1 MRLALR
7 AAGAAF
13 AAALCSCTSSPPPP
27 NDAVHEP
34 KIMRGVLSELY
45 CAVKFLRQRDP
56 LNPQLPLDPSSP
68 NSAVYRANFIP
79 ADEYWVAEVDL
90 QLKTDAEA
98 SASPSFTLISP
109 VNSGVGLL
117 PGRTPGSYN
126 AAVGGEFD
134 QTSTLQRDEK
144 TYVDINLLMEHWA
157 PPSQEAFRKNPNQFI
172 LAEPIDCQH
181 PTTGT
186 YLEGTL
192 GIKPWLQR
200 AMQAYQFGRYIEPT
214 AAATGVGSPI
224 LKTTITDVYPADTSP
239 ASVPIPIVTPDLT
252 HPNSAKAP
260 GGNTATFGATFTF
273 LLKGNVQVGPSVTF
287 DHAKAGGPTLFS
299 VMRTE
304 TNDVFISL
312 TPSAYEN
319 VTVVGTAPVVGG
331 GPGALAR
338 PRQSKIVVSTQP
350 SRVQSLS
357 NALNRLDATILNMQL
372 NTLPRN

>member
-7 AAGAAF
+7 VAGAALS
-13 AAALCSCTSSPPPP
+13 AALCGCTSSPPAP
-27 NDAVHEP
+27 NDTVHEP

-56 LNPQLPLDPSSP
+56 LNPQFPLDPSSP
-68 NSAVYRANFIP
+68 NSEVYRANFIP
-79 ADEYWVAEVDL
+79 ADEYWIAEIDL

-98 SASPSFTLISP
+98 SANPSFTLIGP

-126 AAVGGEFD
+126 AAIGGEFD
-134 QTSTLQRDEK
+134 QTSTLQREEK
-144 TYVDINLLMEHWA
+144 MYVDINLLMQHWA
-157 PPSQEAFRKNPNQFI
+157 PPNQEAFRKNPYQFV
-172 LAEPIDCQH
+172 LADPVDCQH
-181 PTTGT
+181 PTDGT

-214 AAATGVGSPI
+214 TAAAVGAPL
-224 LKTTITDVYPADTSP
+224 LKSMITDVYPASTSP
-239 ASVPIPIVTPDLT
+239 ASAPIPIVTPDLS
-252 HPNSAKAP
+252 HPNPTKPPMGS
-260 GGNTATFGATFTF
+260 TATFGATFTF

-304 TNDVFISL
+304 TNDVLVSL

-319 VTVVGTAPVVGG
+319 ITVVGTKTVFGSNTGG
-331 GPGALAR
+331 RRAALR
-338 PRQSKIVVSTQP
+338 RSVVVSTQP
-350 SRVQSLS
+350 SRVQSVS
-357 NALNRLDATILNMQL
+357 DAISRLDATILNMQL
-372 NTLPRN
+372 NTLSRN